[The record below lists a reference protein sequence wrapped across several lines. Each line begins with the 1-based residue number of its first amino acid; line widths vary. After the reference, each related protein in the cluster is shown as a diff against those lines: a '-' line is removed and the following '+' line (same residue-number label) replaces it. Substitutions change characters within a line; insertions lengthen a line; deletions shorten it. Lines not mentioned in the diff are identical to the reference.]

1 MRVVT
6 TLDASSDWQQAGID
20 RHALMLSTFIN
31 SGKNALLSPE
41 FRTMTL
47 VVRSAVSDP
56 ALALLGMKDEL
67 FAARIRAKVIVA
79 KLDAEDGLRQLF
91 VALSELSPGKPA
103 NELIRWA
110 KNPRLAEAHEQVT
123 CGHAFCWSG
132 DAMRR
137 DAGKRNAL
145 ALFDEDL
152 PDAMRRANRA
162 FLALWNASIAVPR
175 ARLSGG
181 SMGRPL
187 GSYETLSDASVVPSA
202 LRAALQG
209 WPLVRH

>member
-1 MRVVT
+1 MRVIVG
-6 TLDASSDWQQAGID
+6 LDGSSDLRQAGID

-31 SGKNALLSPE
+31 SGRSALLSPE
-41 FRTMTL
+41 FRTLTL
-47 VVRSAVSDP
+47 VLRSAASDP

-67 FAARIRAKVIVA
+67 LAAGIRAKAILA
-79 KLDAEDGLRQLF
+79 KLEPEDGLRQLF
-91 VALSELSPGKPA
+91 AALSELSPRQPA

-123 CGHAFCWSG
+123 CGHSLCWSG
-132 DAMRR
+132 DAIRR

-145 ALFDEDL
+145 ALFDEHS
-152 PDAMRRANRA
+152 PDAIRRTTRA
-162 FLALWNASIAVPR
+162 FTALWNASTRVPP
-175 ARLSGG
+175 ARLSGAA
-181 SMGRPL
+181 MNRPL
-187 GSYETLSDASVVPSA
+187 GSYETLSETSVVPSA